1 METSSLNK
9 DSMILIN
16 IEQSIKI
23 TEEFISETKTR
34 IEGLKRKVE
43 SLEGRLKELKE
54 LESEYISNMSEN

>member
-9 DSMILIN
+9 DSMILVN

-23 TEEFISETKTR
+23 TEEFISEIKAR
-34 IEGLKRKVE
+34 IDGLKRKVE
-43 SLEGRLKELKE
+43 SLEGKLKELKK

>member
-9 DSMILIN
+9 DSMILVN

-23 TEEFISETKTR
+23 TEEFISEIKAR
-34 IEGLKRKVE
+34 IDGLKRKIE
-43 SLEGRLKELKE
+43 SLEGKLKELKK

>member
-9 DSMILIN
+9 DSMILVN

-43 SLEGRLKELKE
+43 SLEGKLKELKE

>member
-9 DSMILIN
+9 DSMILVN

-23 TEEFISETKTR
+23 TEEFISEIKTR

-43 SLEGRLKELKE
+43 SLEGKLKELKK